1 MKNVLLVVSHLGAN
15 SSSLC
20 HCLEQNKLIHW
31 IKDGLIYKHPT
42 TVDEVLPDHKY
53 SDIVGIYLNEVLY
66 NYQISH
72 KKIYNTC
79 EFVYLIRSPKTS
91 IKVLKPKDAVFAV
104 NYYIFRLRRI
114 YEMAKETKGAIFLT
128 WEDLVNNKGISL
140 IAKKLNISDELNFKE
155 IKSDRKLLDL
165 PSPLLQEAERAY
177 ELCLYRARNKAQL
190 VMC

>member
-1 MKNVLLVVSHLGAN
+1 
-15 SSSLC
+15 LC
-20 HCLEQNKLIHW
+20 HCLEQNKLIQW
-31 IKDGLIYKHPT
+31 VKDGLIYKHPT
-42 TVDEVLPDHKY
+42 IIDEALPDHKY

-72 KKIYNTC
+72 KQIYNTC
-79 EFVYLIRSPKTS
+79 EFVYLIRNPKTS
-91 IKVLKPKDAVFAV
+91 VKILEPKDAIFAL

-114 YEMAKETKGAIFLT
+114 YEMTKETKGAIFLT

-140 IAKKLNISDELNFKE
+140 IAKKLNLSDNLNFKE

-165 PSPLLQEAERAY
+165 PLPLLQEAERAY
-177 ELCLYRARNKAQL
+177 ELCLYRVRSKRQL

>member
-31 IKDGLIYKHPT
+31 IKDELVYKHPIT
-42 TVDEVLPDHKY
+42 IDEALPDHKY
-53 SDIVGIYLNEVLY
+53 NNIVGIYLNEVLY

-72 KKIYNTC
+72 KQIYNTC
-79 EFVYLIRSPKTS
+79 EFIYLIRNPKSS
-91 IKVLKPKDAVFAV
+91 IKVLKPKDAVFAL

-114 YEMAKETKGAIFLT
+114 YEMTKETKGAIFLT
-128 WEDLVNNKGISL
+128 WEDLINNKGISL
-140 IAKKLNISDELNFKE
+140 IAKKLNLSSLNFKE
-155 IKSDRKLLDL
+155 IKSDRQLLDL
-165 PSPLLQEAERAY
+165 PAPLLQEAERAY
-177 ELCLYRARNKAQL
+177 ELCLYRARSKAQL